1 MYRNHMQ
8 RPNCN
13 CGCNCNSNDMQNLPC
28 DCDLNNDNH
37 FDNCYQC
44 ACSDVANYE
53 SNYDSCGCGF
63 DEENNFFPVNPMY
76 AQSYVPFQTL
86 AKVFIPCVG
95 LKMGTIFPE
104 LVSPYMPG
112 QSQREIEYIR
122 NTNQIKKGCNG

>member
-1 MYRNHMQ
+1 MYRNYMQ
-8 RPNCN
+8 KPNCN
-13 CGCNCNSNDMQNLPC
+13 LGCSCNNSDMQNSS
-28 DCDLNNDNH
+28 CDLNNNDNY
-37 FDNCYQC
+37 YQYS
-44 ACSDVANYE
+44 CSDVANYE

-86 AKVFIPCVG
+86 DKVFIPCVG